1 MKDKSHHLLLE
12 SLVTVSTDHPEPL
25 YQQLIHQLRLFI
37 VAGRLHPSSK
47 LPSSRQLAI
56 DLKVSRTTCT
66 NAYQQLLAEG
76 LLVSRQGSGIY
87 VNTTLPVSAH
97 QGIRKTNPKGS
108 LAPVKLATSK
118 PATPTNSGFSSEPDA
133 QNFPFPLWA
142 RCLAKAWRK
151 PEPSLLH
158 DAHPGGYAVLRH
170 TLSHYL
176 YITRGLRCDAR
187 QIVITAGQRDSLSL
201 ISKALMSHGESVYME
216 NPGYPLQR
224 QVIKSLGLNEAFL
237 EVDSQG
243 AQLPAAN
250 QQATKLAILSPSR
263 QYPLGI
269 SMSGPRKLAWLNY
282 AQTNNCWLLE
292 DDYDSEY
299 TYERRK
305 TDALM
310 SLDQTQKVILL
321 GSFSKLMF
329 QGFRLGYLVLPEP
342 LVDDFLQI
350 QQELGGMASLHIQP
364 ALSLFLT
371 DRSFNPHLGRMRRLY
386 RQRRDELCRLINL
399 HLSQWLFVTAPD
411 SGMHLV
417 AYCHQPMD
425 DQSIAM
431 KLKSRGVTAFA
442 LSKCYA
448 TPYKT
453 THTTTYATS
462 YVSTAPCGF
471 LLGFSGCDDE
481 QLGENVEIFRQV
493 LLESNDSIQHQL
505 TNNKGNTK

>member
-1 MKDKSHHLLLE
+1 
-12 SLVTVSTDHPEPL
+12 
-25 YQQLIHQLRLFI
+25 
-37 VAGRLHPSSK
+37 
-47 LPSSRQLAI
+47 
-56 DLKVSRTTCT
+56 
-66 NAYQQLLAEG
+66 
-76 LLVSRQGSGIY
+76 
-87 VNTTLPVSAH
+87 
-97 QGIRKTNPKGS
+97 
-108 LAPVKLATSK
+108 
-118 PATPTNSGFSSEPDA
+118 
-133 QNFPFPLWA
+133 
-142 RCLAKAWRK
+142 
-151 PEPSLLH
+151 
-158 DAHPGGYAVLRH
+158 
-170 TLSHYL
+170 
-176 YITRGLRCDAR
+176 
-187 QIVITAGQRDSLSL
+187 
-201 ISKALMSHGESVYME
+201 
-216 NPGYPLQR
+216 
-224 QVIKSLGLNEAFL
+224 
-237 EVDSQG
+237 
-243 AQLPAAN
+243 
-250 QQATKLAILSPSR
+250 
-263 QYPLGI
+263 
-269 SMSGPRKLAWLNY
+269 
-282 AQTNNCWLLE
+282 
-292 DDYDSEY
+292 
-299 TYERRK
+299 
-305 TDALM
+305 
-310 SLDQTQKVILL
+310 VILL

-453 THTTTYATS
+453 THTTTYATT
-462 YVSTAPCGF
+462 YVNTAPCGF